1 MEEVI
6 LPIRVAKFLGCHTAI
21 LTNAAG
27 GINHDFHLGDLMLIT
42 GVWRGGGGVR
52 VGGDRGGWRRGSG
65 WTGLGSKNGE
75 GVQVQKGL
83 GVARLCVH
91 KTSRRGCVVV
101 EKKK

>member
-42 GVWRGGGGVR
+42 G
-52 VGGDRGGWRRGSG
+52 
-65 WTGLGSKNGE
+65 GE
-75 GVQVQKGL
+75 GGIVWVCVL
-83 GVARLCVH
+83 GVTGAGRTRVAQF
-91 KTSRRGCVVV
+91 
-101 EKKK
+101 

>member
-42 GVWRGGGGVR
+42 GVVVLAPVLACRLAAVWREEDWVPQVYMAGPLR
-52 VGGDRGGWRRGSG
+52 VCS
-65 WTGLGSKNGE
+65 
-75 GVQVQKGL
+75 
-83 GVARLCVH
+83 
-91 KTSRRGCVVV
+91 
-101 EKKK
+101 